1 MSSQRRAE
9 IIDAMAR
16 AAWWSSGE
24 PQTWEDLSGEVRDEW
39 KAYQEAAL
47 EELEK
52 QIPEVR
58 RLLND

>member
-1 MSSQRRAE
+1 MNSQRRAE

-24 PQTWEDLSGEVRDEW
+24 PQSWDDLPGEVRDEW

-52 QIPEVR
+52 RIPEVR
-58 RLLND
+58 RLVDN